1 MSTEP
6 VSAAAGGG
14 HRDAWRVRLGPVR
27 TASKRMLRRIAR
39 VPRTYSP
46 FSRTRPLNLAL
57 QGGGAHGA
65 FTWGV
70 LDRLLEHNGFRMD
83 GLSGT
88 SAGAVN
94 AVAVAAGMMEDG
106 PNGARAKLE
115 DIWRAIARKAASG
128 SAISSRL
135 PAGWSGLSRTWSPY
149 QFNPLDINPLRH
161 ILRDRVDFERL
172 RHDSPVRL
180 FLAATEV
187 SSGRARIF
195 RTEEV
200 TEDCVLASTCLPNLF
215 PAIKIGRFHY
225 WDGGFSANPD
235 LVTLISETDAND
247 TLLVQLTPQRDP
259 ALPTTAD
266 EIAGNVNRIM
276 FNQPLR
282 REIEVIER
290 SRRAPRPLPGFR
302 GKAQRLQDHRFHLID
317 ATRHTGQLDEQSKVL
332 PDWDL
337 LVHLRDA
344 GREEADLWL
353 RENRSAVGHKSS
365 VDLYDKFFESRLPFD

>member
-1 MSTEP
+1 MSSEQGVTAADGP
-6 VSAAAGGG
+6 HRSARRAG
-14 HRDAWRVRLGPVR
+14 RVPMR
-27 TASKRMLRRIAR
+27 TAVRRLARRIAR
-39 VPRTYSP
+39 VTSFARA
-46 FSRTRPLNLAL
+46 RPLNLAL

-70 LDRLLEHNGFRMD
+70 LDRLLEQGHFRLD
-83 GLSGT
+83 GVSGT

-94 AVAVAAGMMEDG
+94 AVALAAGLMEDG
-106 PNGARAKLE
+106 PDGARAMLE
-115 DIWRAIARKAASG
+115 DVWRAIATSAAPG
-128 SAISSRL
+128 NALSARL

-161 ILRDRVDFERL
+161 ILRDRIDFERL
-172 RHDSPVRL
+172 REGSPVRL

-215 PAIKIGRFHY
+215 PAIKIGRHHY

-235 LVTLISETDAND
+235 LITLISETSTDD
-247 TLLVQLTPQRDP
+247 TLLVQLTPQREP
-259 ALPTTAD
+259 SLPTTAD

-290 SRRAPRPLPGFR
+290 SRRAAGPLPGFR
-302 GKAQRLQDHRFHLID
+302 GKTQRLREHRFHLIEAD
-317 ATRHTGQLDEQSKVL
+317 RHTSQLDEQSKML

-337 LVHLRDA
+337 LVRLHAA
-344 GREEADLWL
+344 GREEAEHWL
-353 RENRSAVGHKSS
+353 EAHRAAVGRDSS
-365 VDLYDKFFESRLPFD
+365 VDLYDRFFESRLPFD